1 VWTRCQWLSA
11 SAENRADLSPGIR
24 NEGRSVHRKYASP
37 QTQAAKA
44 VTAPVGRLRSVPVLA
59 EKENRNPQHEVSS
72 AFRAR
77 IPRCPSQRQ
86 AVVSVHNSGD
96 TNKHAYLIEHEMGKP
111 IELTVQADTLM
122 ELIEWEG
129 LSYGT
134 SVKNSVDSTI
144 GTSRRVNV
152 GIRRRFR
159 KSCAHR
165 H

>member
-1 VWTRCQWLSA
+1 M
-11 SAENRADLSPGIR
+11 
-24 NEGRSVHRKYASP
+24 
-37 QTQAAKA
+37 
-44 VTAPVGRLRSVPVLA
+44 
-59 EKENRNPQHEVSS
+59 
-72 AFRAR
+72 
-77 IPRCPSQRQ
+77 
-86 AVVSVHNSGD
+86 SVHNSGD